1 MNKQQIFGKYSKRV
15 GDSIFTI
22 TGITKDSREST
33 RCFGFYFTQEEAV
46 TAVLQNKS
54 GMDEGGYYHYM
65 LVEEH
70 TAGVYGMPHQEIW
83 FSFRKGKYRQIQVP
97 HRYKNTTNFAI
108 G

>member
-1 MNKQQIFGKYSKRV
+1 MNKQQIFDKYSKRV

-46 TAVLQNKS
+46 KAALGNS
-54 GMDEGGYYHYM
+54 GDMNEGGYYHYL

-70 TAGVYGMPHQEIW
+70 TTGVYGIPRREIW
-83 FSFRKGKYRQIQVP
+83 FSFRKGKYRQIQAP
-97 HRYKNTTNFAI
+97 HKYKNTTNFAI